1 MESSKSQNQILDN
14 AALVLLLP
22 KDPLKADVPRTPQDI
37 PVRSFPPPN
46 IYPLNIP
53 PKHPQKPPPETIRQ
67 IIPRG
72 KPELSHKPIPQ
83 NPPSEPSSQS
93 FSLGNSPSRRPY
105 QEATRGLLLE
115 LLIGSP
121 QESLQRLW
129 IHQFWN
135 FESGNS
141 GNSAFGDFTL
151 IDCHTIAQEWR
162 QPTLEFSM
170 HNLVCPETNEISEEV
185 RGGQEV
191 PNT

>member
-1 MESSKSQNQILDN
+1 MHPSKP
-14 AALVLLLP
+14 LVLLLL

-115 LLIGSP
+115 LLIGSSSRISSKAMNSSVL
-121 QESLQRLW
+121 EFWIRKFRKFGFWGFYSNRLSYYCARMKTADTW
-129 IHQFWN
+129 IFYAQSG
-135 FESGNS
+135 ESGN
-141 GNSAFGDFTL
+141 
-151 IDCHTIAQEWR
+151 
-162 QPTLEFSM
+162 
-170 HNLVCPETNEISEEV
+170 
-185 RGGQEV
+185 
-191 PNT
+191 